1 MTHPVV
7 PSPVCIAVQDASG
20 QQVIARSESD
30 AAISWRTS
38 ARTLR
43 DCFATVS
50 LAMTLLVVQSA
61 CTVGPDYRK
70 PDVSDIVPNDWHWKP
85 ANAQDAVP
93 KGEWWKAFGDPVLDR
108 LEAAAVAGNP
118 TLRGAVAR
126 VDEARATAR
135 LARSQFYPQVT
146 LDPSAK
152 RERTSGN
159 LPTPIPFP
167 VPAANLDTF
176 SVPLDLSYEIDL
188 WGRVR
193 RSLESARAQAEASV
207 SDQQNVLLTLTADVA
222 INYFMLRTLD
232 AEIGALRRTLVS
244 RADSLRILEERFA
257 AGVALGADVEQAR
270 TQVATAR
277 TDLADAT
284 RQRAETLDALAVL
297 CGRPASGF
305 EVEERPFTV
314 REVTMPPLL
323 PSELLQRRP
332 DIARAER
339 ALVARNAQIGVARA
353 AYFPSVQLIGQAG
366 FLSKEA
372 STLFSTDS
380 GVWSIGPR
388 ISLPIFTGG
397 RTAADVARAEAAYE
411 EAVAD
416 YRSTVLIAFREVEDS
431 LAQIVLRGEQSRAQD
446 DALRSASNVLTLARA
461 RYEAG
466 TATYLE
472 VADAERNFLQQ
483 ERRQAQLQGQR
494 YASMVRL
501 VKALG
506 GGWAQ

>member
-1 MTHPVV
+1 MNGCV
-7 PSPVCIAVQDASG
+7 
-20 QQVIARSESD
+20 RK
-30 AAISWRTS
+30 
-38 ARTLR
+38 
-43 DCFATVS
+43 
-50 LAMTLLVVQSA
+50 LAMVALAFLTA

-70 PDVSDIVPNDWHWKP
+70 PDVSDIVPSDWHWKP
-85 ANAQDAVP
+85 VKAQDTVP
-93 KGEWWKAFGDPVLDR
+93 KGEWWKAFDDPVLDR
-108 LEAAAVAGNP
+108 LEATAIAGSP
-118 TLRGAVAR
+118 TLRAAVAR

-135 LARSQFYPQVT
+135 LARSQLYPQVT

-159 LPTPIPFP
+159 LPTPIPVHIPSASF
-167 VPAANLDTF
+167 NTF
-176 SVPLDLSYEIDL
+176 SLPLDLSYEIDL

-207 SDQQNVLLTLTADVA
+207 SDQQNVLLTLTADIA

-232 AEIGALRRTLVS
+232 AEIRVLGSTVAS
-244 RADSLRILEERFA
+244 RADSLRILEERSA
-257 AGVALGADVEQAR
+257 AGVTLGADVEQAR
-270 TQVATAR
+270 TQLATAR
-277 TDLADAT
+277 TDLLDAT

-297 CGRPASGF
+297 CGRPASTF
-305 EVEERPFTV
+305 KVEERPFEV
-314 REVTMPPLL
+314 RAVMMPPVL

-339 ALVARNAQIGVARA
+339 GLVARNAQIGVARA

-372 STLFSTDS
+372 STVFATDS

-411 EAVAD
+411 EAIAD

-446 DALRSASNVLTLARA
+446 DAVRSAANVLNLART
-461 RYEAG
+461 RYQAG
-466 TATYLE
+466 TATYLD
-472 VADAERNFLQQ
+472 VADAERNLLQQ

-506 GGWAQ
+506 GGWSQ

>member
-1 MTHPVV
+1 MNGYARVV
-7 PSPVCIAVQDASG
+7 A
-20 QQVIARSESD
+20 
-30 AAISWRTS
+30 
-38 ARTLR
+38 TL
-43 DCFATVS
+43 T
-50 LAMTLLVVQSA
+50 LALLAA

-70 PDVSDIVPNDWHWKP
+70 PDVSDIVPSDWHWKP

-93 KGEWWKAFGDPVLDR
+93 KGEWWKAFGDPMLDG
-108 LEAAAVAGNP
+108 LETTALAANP
-118 TLRGAVAR
+118 TLRAAVAR

-135 LARSQFYPQVT
+135 LARSQFYPQIT
-146 LDPSAK
+146 LDVSAK

-159 LPTPIPFP
+159 LPTPIPFR
-167 VPAANLDTF
+167 VPAADLNTF

-193 RSLESARAQAEASV
+193 RLLESARAQAEASV
-207 SDQQNVLLTLTADVA
+207 SDHENVLLTLTADVA
-222 INYFMLRTLD
+222 INYFLVRTLD
-232 AEIGALRRTLVS
+232 GEMRALRRTLSS

-270 TQVATAR
+270 TQLATAQA
-277 TDLADAT
+277 DIADAS
-284 RQRAETLDALAVL
+284 RQRAETVDALAVL
-297 CGRPASGF
+297 CGKPASAFQLPELGLDA
-305 EVEERPFTV
+305 
-314 REVTMPPLL
+314 REVAMPAVL

-372 STLFSTDS
+372 ATLFTADS

-388 ISLPIFTGG
+388 ISIPIFTGG

-431 LAQIVLRGEQSRAQD
+431 LAQIVLREEQTRAQD
-446 DALRSASNVLTLARA
+446 AAVRSAANVLTLARA

-472 VADAERNFLQQ
+472 VADAERNLLQQ
-483 ERRQAQLQGQR
+483 ERRQVQLQGQR

-501 VKALG
+501 VKAVG
-506 GGWAQ
+506 GGWGQ